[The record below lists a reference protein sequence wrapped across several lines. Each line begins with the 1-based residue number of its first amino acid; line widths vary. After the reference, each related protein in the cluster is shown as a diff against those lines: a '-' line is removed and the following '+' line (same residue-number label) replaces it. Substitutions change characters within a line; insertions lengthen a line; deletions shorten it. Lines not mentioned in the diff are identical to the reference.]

1 MFRLKLIRNNMKTF
15 ILSGGSIKGAFQ
27 AGALAHAL
35 RAGFVPG
42 LITGISVGALNGAFI
57 AERAG
62 RMAKRGE
69 AVDSIALADQLES
82 FWLERVR
89 TPGAL
94 VTRKPTAQVAGDV
107 VGGTFS
113 GFVHT
118 TPLRQMIEAEVDF
131 ENVRASPIRLMVG
144 SVNMRSGRLTYT
156 DTQDPAYRAAG
167 FPHLHARILAS
178 TAIPVAMPPVE
189 LDGDLHYDGGI
200 REIAPVG
207 TAVNAGGTEL
217 VCVSCEPRGRQL
229 INADQNYGN
238 LVTLFGRLQDLVT
251 GEIIERDFRTLDLVN
266 RALQVIQIL
275 ERMNLSESAELAP
288 ALRQLRELAGL
299 TDKKQIPAPLLI
311 APPTYLR
318 VAITDFSAED
328 IRRMVLLGRD
338 AAADV
343 LRGRT
348 WR

>member
-1 MFRLKLIRNNMKTF
+1 MKAL

-27 AGALAHAL
+27 AGALAQVL
-35 RAGFVPG
+35 RAGFLPG
-42 LITGISVGALNGAFI
+42 LITGISVGALNGAFL

-62 RMAKRGE
+62 RMAKHGDP
-69 AVDSIALADQLES
+69 VDPIALADQLES
-82 FWLERVR
+82 FWLNRVR

-107 VGGTFS
+107 VGGTLS

-118 TPLRQMIEAEVDF
+118 TPLRQMIEAEV
-131 ENVRASPIRLMVG
+131 ELEHIRASPIRLMVG
-144 SVNMRSGRLTYT
+144 SVNMRSGRLAYT

-167 FPHLHARILAS
+167 FPDLHARILAS

-251 GEIIERDFRTLDLVN
+251 GEIIERDFRVLDLVN
-266 RALQVIQIL
+266 RALQTIEIL
-275 ERMNLSESAELAP
+275 EGMNLSESAQLAP

-299 TDKKQIPAPLLI
+299 TGKKQIPAPLLI
-311 APPTYLR
+311 APPIYLR
-318 VAITDFSAED
+318 VSITDFTAED
-328 IRRMVLLGRD
+328 IRRMLFLGREAATD
-338 AAADV
+338 A